1 MRAKCSQA
9 NCSWKLYA
17 ALSKNGSFQIR
28 SFQEE
33 HTCPIIFNNKRVTS
47 VWLSKHFFNTIKAM
61 PEIKSPQFQQLVK
74 EQVGVNV
81 SRNQCKRAKMRV
93 MKILMGGYKE
103 EYAHV

>member
-33 HTCPIIFNNKRVTS
+33 HTCQIIFNNKRVTS
-47 VWLSKHFFNTIKAM
+47 VWLSKHFFQYYQSNARDQESSIST
-61 PEIKSPQFQQLVK
+61 
-74 EQVGVNV
+74 V
-81 SRNQCKRAKMRV
+81 SEGAS
-93 MKILMGGYKE
+93 GG
-103 EYAHV
+103 